1 MQYNIPQILAIS
13 NSIRYNP
20 AVATAV
26 NALLNATTKVEYEIA
41 LQNATEQVL
50 GYQVQGSPAR
60 KNYGRG
66 GTLGAPLFQPL
77 TFKAIDG
84 LDALLLESAVLGLTR
99 TKNVVTTAIQGRE
112 GTVKEFISN
121 GDWSL
126 SFSGILVAN
135 GYDYPLEQVQLFNQ
149 FMELNKTLQLEH
161 EVLNALGIY
170 EAVVMDYAL
179 PPTTYTNVQSFS
191 IQMLSDV
198 PFELIVNDLPD
209 LPNFL

>member
-26 NALLNATTKVEYEIA
+26 NALLNATSQVEYEVA
-41 LQNATEQVL
+41 LQNATELVI
-50 GYQVQGSPAR
+50 GYQVERGEQR

-77 TFKAIDG
+77 NIPGQDG
-84 LDALLLESAVLGLTR
+84 LEDLFLESAVLNLTR
-99 TKNVVTTAIQGRE
+99 TKNIVTTAIQGRD

-126 SFSGILVAN
+126 SFTGLLVST
-135 GYDYPLEQVQLFNQ
+135 GYNYPLELVQLFNQ
-149 FMELNKTLQLEH
+149 HMELNKTLKLEH

-170 EAVVMDYAL
+170 EGVVMDYSL
-179 PPTTYTNVQSFS
+179 PTTTYTNVQSYT
-191 IQMLSDV
+191 IQLLSDQ
-198 PFELIVNDLPD
+198 PFELIVNDLPA
-209 LPNFL
+209 LPNF